1 MMTRMPASVYAC
13 RHASGNFVLP
23 GSTKHTVPFFTSS
36 TRPSSVVAYSSSS
49 VIAVWS
55 LNTWLRG
62 LPRSSGKM
70 PRTACA

>member
-1 MMTRMPASVYAC
+1 MPASVYAC

-23 GSTKHTVPFFTSS
+23 GSTKHTVPFLTSS
-36 TRPSSVVAYSSSS
+36 TRPRSVEWYSSSS

-55 LNTWLRG
+55 LKTCARG
-62 LPRSSGKM
+62 LPTSSGKM